1 MYTGIGTVQRHCGRE
16 GVEKWQWLVVCPD
29 RTREGQPPASV
40 HRDRDSS
47 KTLWEGRCRKVAVV
61 GGLPRQDKR
70 GPASS

>member
-47 KTLWEGRCRKVAVV
+47 KTLWGRALTD
-61 GGLPRQDKR
+61 GWNQYGL
-70 GPASS
+70 S

>member
-40 HRDRDSS
+40 HRDRGQFKD
-47 KTLWEGRCRKVAVV
+47 TV
-61 GGLPRQDKR
+61 GGKV
-70 GPASS
+70 